1 MAKTKKKQKR
11 LERLNVQL
19 DGRFISLIDQIKDAE
34 RRKSRANV
42 VELLLDEALEYR
54 NTHKT
59 ISWSNSSKRSYASG
73 IKVKNNTASTLLIL
87 AS

>member
-59 ISWSNSSKRSYASG
+59 IS
-73 IKVKNNTASTLLIL
+73 
-87 AS
+87 